1 MSVIHMPATYRRP
14 ALSTM
19 GYFMQNLQPLLQMYV
34 QHTMQKDMLSK
45 QVDIDKTRV
54 DAVNKEWDRRF
65 AKQKGAEG
73 QSLAKTLYDEYGLI
87 RAGKGF
93 AKIKNGKVSMVTPP
107 EADNI
112 KNRKLGE
119 WIADKTLIPVD
130 AKYPAGDPSFKFQ
143 DKNYYFNPKRG
154 EGKKEPSILEQARK
168 AFVSGK
174 ASPEQ
179 IRLLGKEKKVLDK
192 PTPEYKPGQ
201 ALEKIAAAGR
211 AKASFNKTGKIDAIM
226 AKMFPEYKEGQ
237 TITTREVQKV
247 NKAYDKLIS
256 HLKKFAP
263 KPETARDDAIKRLQ
277 AAGQPITEKNIIY
290 IMDQL

>member
-143 DKNYYFNPKRG
+143 DKNYYFNPK
-154 EGKKEPSILEQARK
+154 EKIEKLTEQQKSDIIKKRQIDIAK
-168 AFVSGK
+168 A
-174 ASPEQ
+174 
-179 IRLLGKEKKVLDK
+179 KKVLDK